1 MMIAMS
7 PDLKIVGG
15 TKGGE
20 PDQELLEQ
28 KLMHPS
34 RITEF
39 GTNTGLAIMSK
50 DNEPRV
56 SFVAYLLVI
65 LIGVLVYGTYQYGHS
80 NGRITGREE
89 GHTNSQMQQLADKL
103 SAMERE
109 KALDERQKK
118 AIQAAQDVAN
128 QGEK

>member
-15 TKGGE
+15 VKGGE

-39 GTNTGLAIMSK
+39 GTSTGLAIMSK

-65 LIGVLVYGTYQYGHS
+65 LIGVLVYGAYQYGHS
-80 NGRITGREE
+80 NGRITGKEE
-89 GHTNSQMQQLADKL
+89 GYTNSQMHQLAEKL
-103 SAMERE
+103 NNLERE
-109 KALDERQKK
+109 KAADERQKN
-118 AIQAAQDVAN
+118 AINQAKEVV
-128 QGEK
+128 K

>member
-15 TKGGE
+15 VKGGE

-39 GTNTGLAIMSK
+39 GTSTGLAIMSK

-80 NGRITGREE
+80 HGRITGKEE
-89 GHTNSQMQQLADKL
+89 GYTNSQMHQLAEKL
-103 SAMERE
+103 NNLERE
-109 KALDERQKK
+109 KAADERQKN
-118 AIQAAQDVAN
+118 AINQAKEVV
-128 QGEK
+128 K

>member
-1 MMIAMS
+1 MMTAMS

-15 TKGGE
+15 VKGGE

-39 GTNTGLAIMSK
+39 GTSTGLAIMSK

-65 LIGVLVYGTYQYGHS
+65 LIGVLVYGVYQYGHS
-80 NGRITGREE
+80 NGRITGKEE
-89 GHTNSQMQQLADKL
+89 GYTNSQMHQLAEKL
-103 SAMERE
+103 NNLERE
-109 KALDERQKK
+109 KAADERQKN
-118 AIQAAQDVAN
+118 AINQAKEVV
-128 QGEK
+128 K